1 MKKKLL
7 IGCLAIAAIVFLPTT
22 IILVFGMMPTIAS
35 FVMDRTVG
43 KNRTICVGSMNFA
56 GCFPFLLDLWT
67 TPGMH
72 QSIEHSLAIIADA
85 KTIIVI
91 YLLAVGGYAIDLA
104 VTGITSSII
113 AQRSEARLRA
123 IKKQQAEMIDQWGD
137 KVTGKYRLDDFGFPI
152 EGPAGKQLAKQE
164 NTEQK

>member
-7 IGCLAIAAIVFLPTT
+7 IGCMVIAAAVFLPTT

-67 TPGMH
+67 KFGA
-72 QSIEHSLAIIADA
+72 QNIENALTIIADA

-104 VTGITSSII
+104 VTGITASII
-113 AQRSEARLRA
+113 VQRSESRLKS

-152 EGPAGKQLAKQE
+152 EGHQTRQAAKHE
-164 NTEQK
+164 EAE